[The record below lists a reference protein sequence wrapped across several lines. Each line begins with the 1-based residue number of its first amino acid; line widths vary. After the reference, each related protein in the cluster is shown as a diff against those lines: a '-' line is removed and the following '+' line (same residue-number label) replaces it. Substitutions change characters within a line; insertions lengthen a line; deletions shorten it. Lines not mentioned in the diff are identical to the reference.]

1 MEGSARAIHMS
12 ELHTVKVARL
22 NQKVGSKFLPG
33 QTGAERVELLKPF
46 ADCINSCMEI
56 GMLQVWDSKGFGY
69 IPEKQKRGMGGGKT
83 PYHLAFVRGLEGVAE
98 YGSIDDRISMNCDD
112 DEETA
117 LDCYLL
123 YRALRKPSR
132 KVRTKV
138 KSLAFVDS
146 ETFPAIQAADLMAYL
161 GRKEGEFRWRD
172 LRYDFQELLNY
183 TTKDQKP
190 GKMEWR
196 AAFVDEE
203 RLKKAKDW
211 PRL

>member
-1 MEGSARAIHMS
+1 
-12 ELHTVKVARL
+12 
-22 NQKVGSKFLPG
+22 
-33 QTGAERVELLKPF
+33 
-46 ADCINSCMEI
+46 
-56 GMLQVWDSKGFGY
+56 
-69 IPEKQKRGMGGGKT
+69 MGGGKT
-83 PYHLAFVRGLEGVAE
+83 PYHLAFIRGLEAVAE
-98 YGSIDDRISMNCDD
+98 YGSDDDRISMNCDD
-112 DEETA
+112 EEETA

-161 GRKEGEFRWRD
+161 GRREGEFRWRGAG
-172 LRYDFQELLNY
+172 YDFRELLNY
-183 TTKDQKP
+183 TTEDQVP

-203 RLKKAKDW
+203 RLKKSKGW